1 MDFFARQESAR
12 RRTWWLVA
20 LFFLALAGLI
30 LSAYVTLMAVVGTA
44 AAGSLEAGPE
54 AVGAAVQR
62 WDPGMLAGVAA
73 VISLIVFGGTA
84 FKLSQLR
91 QGGTVVA
98 DMLGG
103 RRINPATTQF
113 HERRLLNVVEEM
125 ALAAGVPVPPVYL
138 LPGQMGI
145 NAFAAGDSINDA
157 VVGITEGAMRGLKRE
172 ELQGVIGHEFS
183 HILNGDMRLN
193 IRLIG
198 ILHGLLV
205 LALVGRLMFRL
216 SGRGGNSKKGGGT
229 LLMVAL
235 GLALIIIGYAGYF
248 FGGLIK
254 RAVSR
259 QREYLADAS
268 AVQFTR
274 NPPGLANALKKIG
287 GLASG
292 AQVKSA
298 NTEEVS
304 HLFFAD
310 GIQRLFGSG
319 SLFATHPPLER
330 RIRALE
336 PNFDGQ
342 FPSLSVDALLL
353 SGEESAPPSAS
364 KQSEAKGRAFI
375 ERMVMPGSVEAIHNP
390 QSILQQVG
398 VLNAVGMAA
407 ADQLLASMP
416 PGLVDMTKEP
426 IGAQAVILAMVLGE
440 SDQESSPFAWTWL
453 PPFLNNAV
461 DRAVGLLQQAGPE
474 HRLPLVELALPALRE
489 MSRDQAVRF
498 METLEEIIKADNRVD
513 LFEFAVR
520 EIIRVGLRETMGLPV
535 TRIAVTSMTREVLD
549 AAVVLLSLLAHSGT
563 EQLGTAEAAFQAAM
577 VALGEAAGV
586 HSLKPFDLLSM
597 DDAAD
602 ALQRFLGVSMNLRR
616 DVLAAALVCLQHD
629 RAVTINELELFRTL
643 ATVMEVPV
651 PPLALSGPA
660 N

>member
-30 LSAYVTLMAVVGTA
+30 LSAYFTLMAVIGTA
-44 AAGSLEAGPE
+44 AAGPLEAGPDV
-54 AVGAAVQR
+54 VGAAVKR
-62 WDPGMLAGVAA
+62 WDPGIMAGVAA

-84 FKLSQLR
+84 FKLSQLQ

-103 RRINPATTQF
+103 RRLNPATTQF

-125 ALAAGVPVPPVYL
+125 ALAAGVPVPPVYV

-145 NAFAAGDSINDA
+145 NAFAAGYSINDA

-205 LALVGRLMFRL
+205 LALVGRLMFQL
-216 SGRGGNSKKGGGT
+216 AGRGNSRKGGGAI
-229 LLMVAL
+229 LFVAL

-292 AQVKSA
+292 ARVQSA
-298 NTEEVS
+298 HTEEVS

-310 GIQRLFGSG
+310 GIKRFLGSG
-319 SLFATHPPLER
+319 SLFATHPPLAL

-336 PNFDGQ
+336 PNFNGQ
-342 FPSLSVDALLL
+342 FPELSMDALLL
-353 SGEESAPPSAS
+353 SGEDGEKPSPSRQAE
-364 KQSEAKGRAFI
+364 QKGREFI
-375 ERMVMPGSVEAIHNP
+375 RRAVIPGNAEAIGNP
-390 QSILQQVG
+390 QTVLQQVG
-398 VLNAVGMAA
+398 LLDAQGIAA
-407 ADQLLASMP
+407 ADQLLSSMP
-416 PGLVDMTKEP
+416 AGLVDMAKEP

-520 EIIRVGLRETMGLPV
+520 EIIRVGLREAMGLPI
-535 TRIAVTSMTREVLD
+535 TRISITAMNRDVLD
-549 AAVVLLSLLAHSGT
+549 AAVVLLSLLAHSGSD
-563 EQLGTAEAAFQAAM
+563 QQAAAEGAFQAAM
-577 VALGEAAGV
+577 VALGQPSGV
-586 HSLKPFDLLSM
+586 HSLKPSDLLSI
-597 DDAAD
+597 DDATA
-602 ALQRFLGVSMNLRR
+602 ALQLFLRVSMNLRR
-616 DVLAAALVCLQHD
+616 DMLAAALACLQHD
-629 RAVTINELELFRTL
+629 RVVQVNELELFRTL

-651 PPLALSGPA
+651 PPLTSGGTPA
-660 N
+660 

>member
-12 RRTWWLVA
+12 RRTWWLVG

-30 LSAYVTLMAVVGTA
+30 LSAYFTLMAVIGTA
-44 AAGSLEAGPE
+44 AAGSAEAGPPVAE
-54 AVGAAVQR
+54 AVVQR
-62 WDPGMLAGVAA
+62 WNPGILAAVAS
-73 VISLIVFGGTA
+73 VISLIVFGGTV

-145 NAFAAGDSINDA
+145 NAFAAGYSINDA

-216 SGRGGNSKKGGGT
+216 AGQGNSRKGGGT
-229 LLMVAL
+229 ILLVAL
-235 GLALIIIGYAGYF
+235 GLALVIIGYAGFF

-292 AQVKSA
+292 ARVQSA
-298 NTEEVS
+298 HTEEVS

-310 GIQRLFGSG
+310 GIKRFLGSG
-319 SLFATHPPLER
+319 SLFATHPPLEK

-336 PNFDGQ
+336 PNFNGQ
-342 FPSLSVDALLL
+342 FPAISLDALLL
-353 SGEESAPPSAS
+353 SGEEGEKPSPS
-364 KQSEAKGRAFI
+364 KQAEQKGRDFI
-375 ERMVMPGSVEAIHNP
+375 RRAVIPGNPDAIGNP
-390 QSILQQVG
+390 QTILQQAG
-398 VLNAVGMAA
+398 LLDEAGMAA
-407 ADQLLASMP
+407 ADHLLSSMP
-416 PGLVDMTKEP
+416 PGLVDMAKEP
-426 IGAQAVILAMVLGE
+426 IGAQAMILALVLGE

-461 DRAVGLLQQAGPE
+461 DRAVGMLQQAGPE

-489 MSRDQAVRF
+489 MSRDQALRF
-498 METLEEIIKADNRVD
+498 TETLEEIIKSDNRVD

-520 EIIRVGLRETMGLPV
+520 EIIRVGLRETMGLPII
-535 TRIAVTSMTREVLD
+535 RIGITSMTREVMD
-549 AAVVLLSLLAHSGT
+549 ATVLLLSLLAHSGSDKPT
-563 EQLGTAEAAFQAAM
+563 AAEAAFQAAM
-577 VALGEAAGV
+577 ATLGQPAGV
-586 HSLKPFDLLSM
+586 HTLKPMDLLNI
-597 DDAAD
+597 DEATA
-602 ALQRFLGVSMNLRR
+602 ALQLFLSVSMNVRR
-616 DVLAAALVCLQHD
+616 DVLAAALACLQHD
-629 RAVTINELELFRTL
+629 RMVSTHEIELFRTL
-643 ATVMEVPV
+643 ATVMEIPV
-651 PPLALSGPA
+651 PPQVITGPVA
-660 N
+660 